1 MPETIRAAG
10 GSLNARRRDK
20 RFRIA
25 AAAALFPAT
34 TAAAQSAAQPAD
46 GWQSTW
52 NWPFNSSPY
61 LAAFARLEQHD
72 IAALA
77 LIVGVVFFAVL
88 TAILLVRTRARAAA
102 DATTA
107 REHVAALKTQVDQ
120 LTGLLLSEPQVLV
133 SWPAAGDDPQ
143 ILGEPQPITG
153 NADPGG
159 VLVFHAWLAADDAL
173 AMAHAV
179 ERLRAHGE
187 SFSRSLTTAAARQVE
202 AEGRAIAGRA
212 VMKLRDVSGVERKLT
227 EVKTEHAALRSEA
240 DALRTL
246 IEALPSPAWL
256 RDRSG
261 RLAYVNVAYARAV
274 EAPNG
279 ARAVAQGVELIDRA
293 GRAELVLAAAGSG
306 SVRLRLPAIMA
317 GKCLGLDVIEVPTS
331 LGRAGIG
338 LDVSEV
344 DGLQREV
351 GRLAEA
357 HRRVLDQ
364 LATGVATFGGDHRL
378 AFYNTAYLAL
388 WDLDVD
394 FLDQR
399 PADSELLDRLRGEHK
414 LPDQRD
420 FKQWKTELHGAYK
433 ASEAQ
438 AHVWHLPDGRTLRV
452 IATPHE
458 EGGVTY
464 LFNDVTERLDLERR
478 FDALINVQGETLDNL
493 AEALAVFG
501 SDGRV
506 RLFNPAFTRMWR
518 IDSAVLREHPHIEAV
533 IALCRPL
540 HGDDATWQK
549 LRTAVTALD
558 RRDPVA
564 LRIERADHTVAE
576 CSTVP
581 LPDGG
586 TLIAFQ
592 DVTASVNVERA
603 LREGNEALLAA
614 DRLKVK
620 FVRHVS
626 YELRSPLT
634 NIIGFAE
641 MLREAGTG
649 ALNER
654 QSEYVGHITGSTDAL
669 LALIDDILD
678 LATIDAGAMNLDL
691 GAVDIPRTM
700 AAAAEG
706 LQDRLAK
713 DDIKLDMR
721 AAGDIGSFTADERRV
736 RQVLFNLLSN
746 AVGFSQPGSA
756 VTLAAE
762 RTDASIVFSVTD
774 RGPGIPPDMVD
785 KVFDWFE
792 TNTIGSRH
800 RGAGLGLSLVR
811 SFVELHGGRV
821 DIDSAVGRGT
831 TVVCSFPLGHAVRRT
846 AA

>member
-1 MPETIRAAG
+1 MPETIRATG
-10 GSLNARRRDK
+10 GSPNARRREN
-20 RFRIA
+20 RFRVA
-25 AAAALFPAT
+25 AAAAFSLAT
-34 TAAAQSAAQPAD
+34 TAAAAQSAPRAAD
-46 GWQSTW
+46 GWP
-52 NWPFNSSPY
+52 WPLNSPY
-61 LAAFARLEQHD
+61 LEAFMRLEQHEL
-72 IAALA
+72 AALA
-77 LIVGVVFFAVL
+77 LIVGVVFFAVF

-102 DATTA
+102 DAAAA
-107 REHVAALKTQVDQ
+107 RESVAALKSQVDQ

-133 SWPAAGDDPQ
+133 SWPADGDEPQ
-143 ILGEPQPITG
+143 ILGDALAIAG
-153 NADPGG
+153 NPDHAQ
-159 VLVFHAWLAADDAL
+159 VLAFGAWLAADDAQ
-173 AMAHAV
+173 AMARAV
-179 ERLRAHGE
+179 ERLRAAGE
-187 SFSRSLTTAAARQVE
+187 SFSRSLTTAAGRQVE

-212 VMKLRDVSGVERKLT
+212 VIKLRDVSGVERKLT
-227 EVKTEHAALRSEA
+227 EVKAAHAALESWAAALRS
-240 DALRTL
+240 L

-256 RDRSG
+256 RDRAG
-261 RLAYVNVAYARAV
+261 RLAYVNTAYAHAV
-274 EAPNG
+274 EAADG
-279 ARAVAQGVELIDRA
+279 ASAVAHGVELIDRA
-293 GRAELVLAAAGSG
+293 GRAELDRAAAAGG
-306 SVRLRLPAIMA
+306 ARLRLPAIMA
-317 GKCLGLDVIEVPTS
+317 GKCLGLDVIEVPTAI
-331 LGRAGIG
+331 GRAGLG
-338 LDVSEV
+338 LDVSET

-364 LATGVATFGGDHRL
+364 LATGVATFGVDQRL
-378 AFYNTAYLAL
+378 AFYNIAYLTL
-388 WDLDVD
+388 WDLDTT

-399 PADSELLDRLRGEHK
+399 PTDSELLDRLRSEHK
-414 LPDQRD
+414 LPEQRD
-420 FKQWKTELHGAYK
+420 YKAWKTELHGAYR
-433 ASEAQ
+433 ASDVQ

-478 FDALINVQGETLDNL
+478 FDALIHVQGETLDNL

-506 RLFNPAFTRMWR
+506 RLFNPAFVRMWR
-518 IDSAVLREHPHIEAV
+518 IDPAALPEHPHIEAV

-540 HGDDATWQK
+540 HNDNATWQQ
-549 LRTAVTALD
+549 LRTAVTAID

-564 LRIERADHTVAE
+564 LRIELGDKTVAD
-576 CSTVP
+576 CTTVP

-586 TLIAFQ
+586 TLVAFQ
-592 DVTASVNVERA
+592 DVTASVNIERA

-634 NIIGFAE
+634 NIVGFAE
-641 MLREAGTG
+641 MLRETAAG

-654 QSEYVGHITGSTDAL
+654 QSEYVGHITGSTNAL
-669 LALIDDILD
+669 LVLIDDILD

-691 GAVDIPRTM
+691 GTVDIHRTM

-713 DDIKLDMR
+713 DDIKLDLQ
-721 AAGDIGSFTADERRV
+721 AAADIGSFTADERRV

-746 AVGFSQPGSA
+746 AVGFSAPGST
-756 VTLAAE
+756 VTLTAA
-762 RTDASIVFSVTD
+762 RTDGSVVFSVTD
-774 RGPGIPPDMVD
+774 RGPGIPPDMLD

-821 DIDSAVGRGT
+821 DIDSEVGRGT
-831 TVVCSFPLGHAVRRT
+831 TVTCTFPLGHAVRRS